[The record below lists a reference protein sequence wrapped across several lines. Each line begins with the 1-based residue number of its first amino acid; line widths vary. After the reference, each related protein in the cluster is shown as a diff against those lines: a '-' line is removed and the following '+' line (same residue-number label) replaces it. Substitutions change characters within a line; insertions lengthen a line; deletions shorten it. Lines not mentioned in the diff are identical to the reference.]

1 MTAQADNILLSMAQ
15 LLVRQLDDATVQRL
29 KDRARRNGR
38 SMEAEVRAILA
49 DAVMEP
55 TEEMLKIRQALAG
68 KRFSDSSE
76 LVRDK

>member
-1 MTAQADNILLSMAQ
+1 MAQ